1 MALTTQMKITEVA
14 NNNKR
19 MALCWVPA
27 HCGVAGDETTDKAA
41 KEQTSNDQ
49 QINDKA
55 IPHSDMGK
63 AIRRSVQSKWQN
75 QWNAI
80 HPYRK
85 HMKSLKPEIKR
96 WKTSYNKDR

>member
-49 QINDKA
+49 QINDRVILHA
-55 IPHSDMGK
+55 DMGETIK
-63 AIRRSVQSKWQN
+63 RLVPSKCQN
-75 QWNAI
+75 QWNEI
-80 HPYRK
+80 HPYRN
-85 HMKSLKPEIKR
+85 HMKSLKSEIKY
-96 WKTSYNKDR
+96 WKSTT